1 MTKRNLIKI
10 LSIGCL
16 LVLVAVTTGFA
27 AGKRTGYGTLTALED
42 DGSVIIEGKGYLV
55 SPSATVQDSQ
65 GKRISLKDLPLESY
79 VYFEY
84 DYTKL
89 GFVITLLKEMPQ

>member
-1 MTKRNLIKI
+1 MTKKNLFRI

-27 AGKRTGYGTLTALED
+27 AGKRTGYGTLIALED

-65 GKRISLKDLPLESY
+65 GKRISLKDLPLGSY

-89 GFVITLLKEMPQ
+89 GFMITLIKEVPQ